1 MELIF
6 GIGLGIFGV
15 IFVSRGYSKL
25 KKSLKPTKKIV
36 EIVQAE
42 KLPDGTLREYTK
54 PKSKGRKRKWN

>member
-15 IFVSRGYSKL
+15 IFISRGYAKL
-25 KKSLKPTKKIV
+25 KKRLKPTKKIV

-54 PKSKGRKRKWN
+54 PKSNGRRKRK